1 MRYIKAEEVL
11 PHDLLTH
18 IQTYVDGATLYI
30 PKKDPEKSTW
40 GSRNGTKA
48 YYAERNAA
56 ICAEYRRGIGI
67 PRLAETYCL
76 SEKSIQRIIKRS
88 IVELG
93 ARNEEI

>member
-11 PHDLLTH
+11 PHDLLIN

-40 GSRNGTKA
+40 GSRNGTKD
-48 YYAERNAA
+48 YYAKRNAA
-56 ICAEYRRGIGI
+56 ICAEYQRGIGTAC
-67 PRLAETYCL
+67 LAEKYCL

-88 IVELG
+88 
-93 ARNEEI
+93 ARNAKT